1 MKRAREDPDVAGLH
15 RALARQ
21 NATLATA
28 ESLTGGGLAAR
39 ITSVAG
45 ASAVYVGGVV
55 SYATDVKVGLLG
67 VPHTT
72 VEEEGVISAACAKA
86 MAQGVRR
93 LLGATYALS
102 TTGVAGPDEQEGH
115 LPGTVYVAVATPT
128 SAEVLALELRGDRET
143 IQRASIEAALDLLG
157 RVLVR
162 DDPGLG

>member
-1 MKRAREDPDVAGLH
+1 LNADGADQVVADLH
-15 RALARQ
+15 LALGRRG
-21 NATLATA
+21 ATLATA
-28 ESLTGGGLAAR
+28 ESLTGGGLASR
-39 ITSVAG
+39 LTSVAG

-55 SYATDVKVGLLG
+55 AYATEIKVCLLG
-67 VPHTT
+67 VSTAT
-72 VEEEGVISAACAKA
+72 VETDGVISAACAKE

-115 LPGTVYVAVATPT
+115 RPGTVYVAVATST
-128 SAEVLALELRGDRET
+128 SCEALALELVGDREV
-143 IQRASIEAALDLLG
+143 IQRASVDAALNLLG